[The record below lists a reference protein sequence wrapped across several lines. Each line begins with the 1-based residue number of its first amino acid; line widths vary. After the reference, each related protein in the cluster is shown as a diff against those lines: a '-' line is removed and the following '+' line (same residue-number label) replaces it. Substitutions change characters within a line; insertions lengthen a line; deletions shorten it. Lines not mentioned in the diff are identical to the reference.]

1 MTKTFIDKSVYTQ
14 MSNVDLIK
22 KQEEAEIQLA
32 KLKLVKVSSDTVAD
46 LETIYNYITD
56 EIDRRLED
64 GTMDEDEL
72 EED

>member
-1 MTKTFIDKSVYTQ
+1 MVKTFIDKSVYTQ
-14 MSNVDLIK
+14 MSNADLIK
-22 KQEEAEIQLA
+22 KQEELEIQLA
-32 KLKLVKVSSDTVAD
+32 KLKVVKVSSDIAID

-56 EIDRRLED
+56 EIDRRLDD

>member
-14 MSNVDLIK
+14 MSNADLIK

>member
-14 MSNVDLIK
+14 MSNADLIK

-32 KLKLVKVSSDTVAD
+32 KLKLVKVSSDTVID

>member
-14 MSNVDLIK
+14 MSNADLIK

-32 KLKLVKVSSDTVAD
+32 KLKLVKVSSDTIAD
-46 LETIYNYITD
+46 LETIYNYITN